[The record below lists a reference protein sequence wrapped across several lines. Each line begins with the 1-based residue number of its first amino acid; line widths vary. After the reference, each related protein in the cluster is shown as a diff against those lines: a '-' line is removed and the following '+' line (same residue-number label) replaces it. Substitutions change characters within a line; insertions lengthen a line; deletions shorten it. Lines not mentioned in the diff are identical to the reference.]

1 MEKTGISDFCSPTQ
15 KTQLLIRFVPLSKVL
30 LVTPGELSSIH
41 GKVAH
46 IAPGVALIVQ
56 FI

>member
-1 MEKTGISDFCSPTQ
+1 MEKPVYLIFV
-15 KTQLLIRFVPLSKVL
+15 LLPKNSTANPFRPLSKVL
-30 LVTPGELSSIH
+30 LGIPGELSSIH

-56 FI
+56 FL